1 MMSDDAKN
9 PSVIKMPILNGHK
22 MTVIKDEATQGQ
34 EYFDKLNE
42 AQVKTYRLEK
52 TLIRPPQEF
61 CGYEQDDFDS
71 KVIKVLETDLHQM
84 IEETKAQE

>member
-34 EYFDKLNE
+34 EYFDKLKE

-52 TLIRPPQEF
+52 TLIRPP
-61 CGYEQDDFDS
+61 
-71 KVIKVLETDLHQM
+71 
-84 IEETKAQE
+84 